1 MRHYVCSCVVPQMA
15 AFLGSSFVCHL
26 EIKAFTRRI
35 KSDVSH
41 FHFEAGY
48 TVLSYHSV
56 ILMALNFS
64 QNMQKSAKLH
74 VCHSNL
80 SIQNSVTFFFF
91 KLKVKVP
98 LSKPLCQK
106 SMVRYNNSAFIPETG
121 TEGVQDNALDAG
133 VLQTVLSPWTR
144 RLSTENGELSRLLT
158 CEV

>member
-1 MRHYVCSCVVPQMA
+1 M
-15 AFLGSSFVCHL
+15 
-26 EIKAFTRRI
+26 
-35 KSDVSH
+35 
-41 FHFEAGY
+41 
-48 TVLSYHSV
+48 SV
-56 ILMALNFS
+56 IFTLKLVTQFCLTTVSYSHKICRSLPSCM
-64 QNMQKSAKLH
+64 SATLICLFRIVLH
-74 VCHSNL
+74 F
-80 SIQNSVTFFFF
+80 FFFF